1 MPSRSFYTTHLR
13 IFDFPYCSRRRSS
26 SSIQPDSLIIKRIL
40 FLLYLSCKEHFFF
53 VDIVCRK
60 NKFFLNIIGRRC
72 CNPLYYTCGHVQNN
86 YHPLLP
92 FSGGFVVHVD
102 ESIFILAS
110 RLFAPQK
117 ATRVKR
123 TTYQLFE
130 IRYLYA
136 DELYPLPADGRSF
149 YLFFFKG
156 RSSDGLPQPN
166 EEFDDRLIERQ
177 WNEESVLLFGGC
189 GYSIHQTRKLLQL
202 LNYTAS

>member
-60 NKFFLNIIGRRC
+60 NKFFFYIIGRRC

-136 DELYPLPADGRSF
+136 DELYPLPADGRSL
-149 YLFFFKG
+149 YIFFFQG
-156 RSSDGLPQPN
+156 TIVRWIIYHS
-166 EEFDDRLIERQ
+166 
-177 WNEESVLLFGGC
+177 
-189 GYSIHQTRKLLQL
+189 QTR
-202 LNYTAS
+202 NSMIG